1 MSACVCV
8 GRGEGRGQADD
19 KFNKQAVMKE
29 EEKQHGG
36 EEE

>member
-8 GRGEGRGQADD
+8 GRGGQADE
-19 KFNKQAVMKE
+19 KFSKQAVMKE